1 MRGGQTT
8 FGPTPR
14 SHEHDMPKKVR
25 RLALKSALSA
35 KYAEGK
41 LIIVDQAK
49 IGDSKTK
56 PLAKTFMTMGLKS
69 ALIVDSNDLDNN
81 FVLATRNIPEIDF
94 LSQKGA
100 NVFDILRRDTLV
112 LTREAVQQL
121 QERLR

>member
-1 MRGGQTT
+1 
-8 FGPTPR
+8 
-14 SHEHDMPKKVR
+14 MPKKVR

-56 PLAKTFMTMGLKS
+56 PLAKTFVTMGLKS

-112 LTREAVQQL
+112 LTREAVEQL
-121 QERLR
+121 QERLK